1 MYGDA
6 GTIFQVDQEEENT
19 GCSFFFN
26 VVVGMILSLLTSV
39 SEIFGILYVVF
50 AIVTLVPSLAV
61 GIRRMHDTGHSG
73 WFILVPIYNLILVL
87 HLGEHKTNKW
97 GPDP

>member
-1 MYGDA
+1 M
-6 GTIFQVDQEEENT
+6 
-19 GCSFFFN
+19 FFLFN

-50 AIVTLVPSLAV
+50 AIVTLVLSLAV

-73 WFILVPIYNLILVL
+73 WFILVPIYNLILAY
-87 HLGEHKTNKW
+87 T
-97 GPDP
+97 

>member
-1 MYGDA
+1 MNVWRRWNDFSGRSRRREYWM
-6 GTIFQVDQEEENT
+6 
-19 GCSFFFN
+19 FFLFN

-50 AIVTLVPSLAV
+50 AIVTLVLSLAV

-73 WFILVPIYNLILVL
+73 WFILVPIYNLILAY
-87 HLGEHKTNKW
+87 T
-97 GPDP
+97 

>member
-1 MYGDA
+1 MQDVMNVWRRWNDFSGRSRRREYWM
-6 GTIFQVDQEEENT
+6 
-19 GCSFFFN
+19 FFLFN

-50 AIVTLVPSLAV
+50 AIVTLVLSLAV

-73 WFILVPIYNLILVL
+73 WFILVPIYNLILAY
-87 HLGEHKTNKW
+87 T
-97 GPDP
+97 

>member
-1 MYGDA
+1 
-6 GTIFQVDQEEENT
+6 
-19 GCSFFFN
+19 
-26 VVVGMILSLLTSV
+26 MILSLLTPV

-73 WFILVPIYNLILVL
+73 WFILVPIYNLILCFTE
-87 HLGEHKTNKW
+87 GEHKTNKW
-97 GPDP
+97 GPDPKGSGLEEINEIGQNDMV

>member
-1 MYGDA
+1 MIIQDVMNVWRRWNDFSGRSRRREYWM
-6 GTIFQVDQEEENT
+6 
-19 GCSFFFN
+19 FFLFN

-50 AIVTLVPSLAV
+50 AIVTLVLSLAV

-73 WFILVPIYNLILVL
+73 WFILVPIYNLILAY
-87 HLGEHKTNKW
+87 T
-97 GPDP
+97 